1 MRRRDFFAA
10 MGGGIA
16 VLLVEDASAQQ
27 RGGRGGRGGQQMPQD
42 IGAWLHIGED
52 GVVTAYTGK
61 VEIGQNART
70 SLTAA
75 VAEELRV
82 PVASVRFVMGDTA
95 LTPFDGGTAGSQTT
109 PMMWPQ
115 MRRAAATARE
125 MLLDLAARKWN
136 IEPASISMAN
146 GRAASGSH
154 TAGYGE
160 LTQGQKLVQT
170 IAANVPLTPAT
181 EWKVAGTSVPKV
193 AAREIVTGAHKYP
206 SDIKRP
212 GLLHGKIL
220 YPPQFG
226 AKLASLDQS
235 AAAAIPGVKV
245 VREVLASPRVGFG
258 GDVVGVVAPDS
269 ETAEKAVAALR
280 AEWTP
285 AAAQPSSD
293 DVYTYFKQNAEGG
306 PAAGAGV
313 IT

>member
-1 MRRRDFFAA
+1 MKRRDFFAV

-16 VLLVEDASAQQ
+16 VLLVDDAGAQQ
-27 RGGRGGRGGQQMPQD
+27 GGRGGMGRQMPQN

-82 PVASVRFVMGDTA
+82 PVASVRFVMGDTD

-115 MRRAAATARE
+115 IRRAAATARG

-136 IEPASISMAN
+136 VDRASISMAN
-146 GRAASGSH
+146 GKATAGSH

-193 AAREIVTGAHKYP
+193 AAREIVMGAHKYP
-206 SDIKRP
+206 SDTKRP
-212 GLLHGKIL
+212 NMLHGKIL

-245 VREVLASPRVGFG
+245 VREVLASPRAGFG

-269 ETAEKAVAALR
+269 ETAEKA
-280 AEWTP
+280 P
-285 AAAQPSSD
+285 ISSRTRRTGRPLARD
-293 DVYTYFKQNAEGG
+293 
-306 PAAGAGV
+306 
-313 IT
+313 

>member
-16 VLLVEDASAQQ
+16 VLLVDDAGAQQ
-27 RGGRGGRGGQQMPQD
+27 RGGRGGRGGQMPQD
-42 IGAWLHIGED
+42 VGAWLHIGED

-61 VEIGQNART
+61 VEMGQNART

-82 PVASVRFVMGDTA
+82 PVASVRFIMGDTA
-95 LTPFDGGTAGSQTT
+95 LTPFDGGTAGSGTT
-109 PMMWPQ
+109 PNMWPQ
-115 MRRAAATARE
+115 IRRAAATARE

-136 IEPASISMAN
+136 VDRASISMAN
-146 GRAASGSH
+146 GKAASGSH
-154 TAGYGE
+154 SAGFGE

-193 AAREIVTGAHKYP
+193 AAPRDRDWRAQISVRYQAPRHVAREDPVPAAIRRETGIARSIGGGGHAGGEGGA
-206 SDIKRP
+206 RGP
-212 GLLHGKIL
+212 GV
-220 YPPQFG
+220 
-226 AKLASLDQS
+226 
-235 AAAAIPGVKV
+235 AAA
-245 VREVLASPRVGFG
+245 GFG

-269 ETAEKAVAALR
+269 ETASKALAALR

-306 PAAGAGV
+306 RPRAPD
-313 IT
+313 